1 MKNWLKD
8 EYVVLSGAS
17 RGIGRELAK
26 LLICRYG
33 AKVIGIGRKEDK
45 MLSLQSELGEKAAD
59 FSYRLFDVS
68 DKDAWFA
75 LKTELAA
82 AGIRPALLIN
92 NAGMFPTFCKT
103 LDTPIE
109 TVEQITRVNYFSI
122 AYAVSALKDVLKEKG
137 GIVNVSSS
145 AALCSVVGTS
155 AYSASKAAVKGYTE
169 ALALEERGK
178 LYIGLI
184 HPGTTATELFD
195 ADENVKESMLQKIAM
210 KPEKMAAKIAR
221 AVVKRKCRK
230 VLGWDAKMMNF
241 LAKVAPVRGIGIV
254 ANVMKASKSKV
265 FTNVFDYE
273 KKGEKK

>member
-1 MKNWLKD
+1 
-8 EYVVLSGAS
+8 
-17 RGIGRELAK
+17 
-26 LLICRYG
+26 
-33 AKVIGIGRKEDK
+33 
-45 MLSLQSELGEKAAD
+45 
-59 FSYRLFDVS
+59 
-68 DKDAWFA
+68 
-75 LKTELAA
+75 
-82 AGIRPALLIN
+82 
-92 NAGMFPTFCKT
+92 
-103 LDTPIE
+103 
-109 TVEQITRVNYFSI
+109 
-122 AYAVSALKDVLKEKG
+122 VSALKDVLKENG

-195 ADENVKESMLQKIAM
+195 ADENVKGSMLQKIAM

-221 AVVKRKCRK
+221 AVVKRKRRK
-230 VLGWDAKMMNF
+230 VLGWDAKIMNF
-241 LAKVAPVRGIGIV
+241 LAKVAPVRGVGIV